1 MPEADLIRAGY
12 RLERARTDAQRR
24 AATLAARALLAAASN
39 PTEAR
44 RLIERGRAEAR
55 LSQT

>member
-1 MPEADLIRAGY
+1 MPEAELLRAGY
-12 RLERARTDAQRR
+12 RLERARIDAQRR
-24 AATLAARALLAAASN
+24 AAALAARALLAAATD

-55 LSQT
+55 LSHK

>member
-24 AATLAARALLAAASN
+24 AAALAARALVAAASD

-55 LSQT
+55 LSRR